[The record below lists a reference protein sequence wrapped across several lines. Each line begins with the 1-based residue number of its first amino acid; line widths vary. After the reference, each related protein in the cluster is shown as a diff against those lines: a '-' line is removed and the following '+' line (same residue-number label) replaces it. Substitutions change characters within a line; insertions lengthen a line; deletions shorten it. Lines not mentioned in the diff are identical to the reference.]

1 MVRLGCEGCKA
12 TFTSLVNVAVKMHT
26 LLQLSLSTTHTHTQL
41 NFYFCEV
48 PDPSLITI
56 VKGKNITV
64 HGKTLRQWIS
74 REHCT
79 QNVGWGNLL

>member
-12 TFTSLVNVAVKMHT
+12 TFTSLVNVAVKMQT
-26 LLQLSLSTTHTHTQL
+26 LLQLSLSTTHTYTVEFL
-41 NFYFCEV
+41 FFEI

-56 VKGKNITV
+56 VKGKNITA
-64 HGKTLRQWIS
+64 HGKTLMQWFS

-79 QNVGWGNLL
+79 QNVSWGNLS